1 VMFER
6 RFRVLLKGRRVRLR
20 VEGSEEPA
28 LFGWYATRLVWASDE
43 PGASRA
49 AVARVGRDLK
59 DRCTHSEERSKDDDQ
74 VPEIVAVTEVSRF
87 QFADVKGFTFF
98 PEPVDS

>member
-1 VMFER
+1 MFQR

-20 VEGSEEPA
+20 VEGSDDPA
-28 LFGWYATRLVWASDE
+28 LFGWYATRLVRASDE
-43 PGASRA
+43 PGARRA
-49 AVARVGRDLK
+49 ALARVVSDLK
-59 DRCTHSEERSKDDDQ
+59 DRCTHSEERPVDDYQ
-74 VPEIVAVTEVSRF
+74 VPEILAVTEVSRF